1 MSDQLKDRHK
11 PAQNPSRITIMKIW
25 DHLPK
30 NQYLSLAPWAWVQLE
45 SAEPPGPFPFLAGVA
60 PEVVASLHEAH
71 GLLSSALDTAISDVF
86 SKRASLDDPNRQ
98 RRLEDAY
105 AEVISARPYLQQH
118 IRCGRK
124 PDGMFQWEF
133 PTDPAKSAAVI
144 NGGLR
149 IFNSVKQQAI
159 PIGFDQRPMGALVG
173 KVLGFLDGTHRT
185 DEIKT
190 VVATSGRDGERLL
203 TRLIESLH
211 QYECLVSSNT
221 SSVRSRWF
229 ETMHD
234 QDMVH
239 LGHAALLYRQRD
251 EVFLFDPWLLP
262 WFAES
267 SVSSLWGSLLPKP
280 AAVFL
285 THDHDDHVDPRTLLH
300 LHKDTPIIVPSR
312 RNRRRL
318 SYDYLSLLRELGFGH
333 VIELAHGESWAFEGG
348 AVYSVPFYGED
359 PCDLEMPRNC
369 YLIADRGY
377 NVLVHA
383 DSGPTNSG
391 RSALKDGVIQSLVQQ
406 HGPIPLVFA
415 SQQQLLEVRGHA
427 AHAPLSH
434 PGKWLDV
441 GENGYL
447 TNAYLADVCAAAQAK
462 LFVSYATGGAD
473 WYPDHLS
480 FMFSRRN
487 PARTALLT
495 AHWERPEMLKELLVQ
510 HGCGYH
516 DGHALDLFRRTT
528 DGLVEPISTGDA
540 LTPLSLYRVDH
551 SDPPFMETSSRVSL
565 SR

>member
-1 MSDQLKDRHK
+1 MS
-11 PAQNPSRITIMKIW
+11 MKIW
-25 DHLPK
+25 DKLPK

-45 SAEPPGPFPFLAGVA
+45 SADPPGPFPFIAGVA

-71 GLLSSALDTAISDVF
+71 GLLSSAIDTAISDVF
-86 SKRASLDDPNRQ
+86 SKRAPLDDPDRQ
-98 RRLEDAY
+98 RRLENAY
-105 AEVISARPYLQQH
+105 AEVISDRPYLQQH
-118 IRCGRK
+118 ICCGRK
-124 PDGMFQWEF
+124 PDGTFQWEF
-133 PTDPAKSAAVI
+133 PTDPTKSATII
-144 NGGLR
+144 NSGLR
-149 IFNSVKQQAI
+149 IFHSVKRHAI
-159 PIGFDQRPMGALVG
+159 PIGFDQRQSGPLVG
-173 KVLGFLDGTHRT
+173 KILGFLDGTHMT
-185 DEIKT
+185 DEINT
-190 VVATSGRDGERLL
+190 VVAASGREGERVF

-211 QYECLVSSNT
+211 QHECLVSSST
-221 SSVRSRWF
+221 SSVKSRWF
-229 ETMHD
+229 ETV
-234 QDMVH
+234 QDKDTVH
-239 LGHAALLYRQRD
+239 LGHAALLYRQC
-251 EVFLFDPWLLP
+251 EQVLLFDPWLLP

-267 SVSSLWGSLLPKP
+267 SVPSLWGSLLPKP

-300 LHKDTPIIVPSR
+300 LPKDTPIIVPSR
-312 RNRRRL
+312 RNRRTL
-318 SYDYLSLLRELGFGH
+318 SYDYLSLLRELGFGR
-333 VIELAHGESWAFEGG
+333 VIELAHGERWAFEGG

-383 DSGPTNSG
+383 DSGPTNNG
-391 RSALKDGVIQSLVQQ
+391 KSALKDGVIQSLVQK

-447 TNAYLADVCAAAQAK
+447 TNSYLADVCVAAHAK

-495 AHWERPEMLKELLVQ
+495 AHWERPETLKSLLAEK
-510 HGCGYH
+510 GCGYH
-516 DGHALDLFRRTT
+516 YGHALDLFRRMPG
-528 DGLVEPISTGDA
+528 GLVEPVTTGVA

-551 SDPPFMETSSRVSL
+551 DDPPFMKVSSCTTP

>member
-1 MSDQLKDRHK
+1 
-11 PAQNPSRITIMKIW
+11 MKIW
-25 DHLPK
+25 DSLPR
-30 NQYLSLAPWAWVQLE
+30 NQYLNLAPWAWVQLE
-45 SAEPPGPFPFLAGVA
+45 SADPPGPFPFIAGVA

-86 SKRASLDDPNRQ
+86 SKRAPIDDPGRQ

-105 AEVISARPYLQQH
+105 AEVIRAHPHLQQH

-124 PDGMFQWEF
+124 PDGTFQWEF
-133 PTDPAKSAAVI
+133 PTDSSKSATVT

-149 IFNSVKQQAI
+149 IFHSVKRQAI
-159 PIGFDQRPMGALVG
+159 PIGFDQREMGPLVG
-173 KVLGFLDGTHRT
+173 KLLGFLDGTHQT
-185 DEIKT
+185 EEIKT
-190 VVATSGRDGERLL
+190 VVTTSGRDGERLL

-211 QYECLVSSNT
+211 QHECLVSSST
-221 SSVRSRWF
+221 SSVRSHWL
-229 ETMHD
+229 ETLHD
-234 QDMVH
+234 QDMIH

-251 EVFLFDPWLLP
+251 HVLWFDPWLLP

-267 SVSSLWGSLLPKP
+267 SVPSLWGALLPKP

-300 LHKDTPIIVPSR
+300 LPKDTPIIVPSR
-312 RNRRRL
+312 RNRRTL

-333 VIELAHGESWAFEGG
+333 VIELAHGDSWAFDGG
-348 AVYSVPFYGED
+348 AVYAVPFYGED

-383 DSGPTNSG
+383 DSGPTNNG
-391 RSALKDGVIQSLVQQ
+391 RSALKDGVIQSLVQK
-406 HGPIPLVFA
+406 HGVIPLVFA

-462 LFVSYATGGAD
+462 LFVSYATGGAE

-495 AHWERPEMLKELLVQ
+495 AHWERPEALKELLVTQ
-510 HGCGYH
+510 GCEYH
-516 DGHALDLFRRTT
+516 YSHALDLFRSMADGQVKPLTT
-528 DGLVEPISTGDA
+528 GEA
-540 LTPLSLYRVDH
+540 LTPLSLHRLDH
-551 SDPPFMETSSRVSL
+551 GGPPFIKANSHTVPSR
-565 SR
+565 

>member
-1 MSDQLKDRHK
+1 
-11 PAQNPSRITIMKIW
+11 
-25 DHLPK
+25 
-30 NQYLSLAPWAWVQLE
+30 
-45 SAEPPGPFPFLAGVA
+45 
-60 PEVVASLHEAH
+60 
-71 GLLSSALDTAISDVF
+71 LDS
-86 SKRASLDDPNRQ
+86 
-98 RRLEDAY
+98 
-105 AEVISARPYLQQH
+105 
-118 IRCGRK
+118 
-124 PDGMFQWEF
+124 
-133 PTDPAKSAAVI
+133 
-144 NGGLR
+144 
-149 IFNSVKQQAI
+149 
-159 PIGFDQRPMGALVG
+159 
-173 KVLGFLDGTHRT
+173 THQT
-185 DEIKT
+185 DEIQT
-190 VVATSGRDGERLL
+190 VVATSGRDEARVL

-211 QYECLVSSNT
+211 QHECLVSSST

-234 QDMVH
+234 QDTVH

-251 EVFLFDPWLLP
+251 QALWFDPWLLP

-267 SVSSLWGSLLPKP
+267 SVPSLWGSLLPKP

-300 LHKDTPIIVPSR
+300 LPKDTPIIVPSR
-312 RNRRRL
+312 RNRRTL
-318 SYDYLSLLRELGFGH
+318 SYDYLSLLGELGFMR
-333 VIELAHGESWAFEGG
+333 VIELAHGESWAFDGG

-383 DSGPTNSG
+383 DSGPTNNG
-391 RSALKDGVIQSLVQQ
+391 RSALKDGVIQSLVQK
-406 HGPIPLVFA
+406 HGAIPLVFA

-447 TNAYLADVCAAAQAK
+447 TNAYLADVCVAAHAK
-462 LFVSYATGGAD
+462 LFVSYATGGAE

-495 AHWERPEMLKELLVQ
+495 AHWERPEALKELLVTQ
-510 HGCGYH
+510 GCEYH
-516 DGHALDLFRRTT
+516 YSHALDLFRRTT
-528 DGLVEPISTGDA
+528 DGQVKPLTTGET
-540 LTPLSLYRVDH
+540 LTPLSLYRLDH
-551 SDPPFMETSSRVSL
+551 GDPPFIKANSRTAPP
-565 SR
+565 R